1 MTAPETPAQMLGCV
15 AALLLSAARTGVPI
29 SPDRLQNC
37 AVTIAQCINR
47 VREMQEALDETAAYD
62 ALRLAQIEE
71 GAARGVVVM
80 FPARGWHSDAA
91 HGDGAVA

>member
-15 AALLLSAARTGVPI
+15 AALLLSAARNNTPLP
-29 SPDRLQNC
+29 PDRLQNC

-47 VREMQEALDETAAYD
+47 VREMQEALDETAACD
-62 ALRLAQIEE
+62 ALRLAQIEAE
-71 GAARGVVVM
+71 SARGVVVR
-80 FPARGWHSDAA
+80 FPQRAHSDAL